1 MKYDTWIVDRKALVA
16 LEYSIKNC
24 CKAIIQLL
32 IYFRKHRRREHEIVG
47 EFSFWLINR
56 RKRNAWYHTTSRR
69 TIFELRTDEL

>member
-1 MKYDTWIVDRKALVA
+1 MITLEARAEHKPTMKKVWEGEGRYEMIFEIVDRKALVA

-47 EFSFWLINR
+47 EFLFG
-56 RKRNAWYHTTSRR
+56 
-69 TIFELRTDEL
+69 